1 MNEELESLELNH
13 TWEVTDL
20 PPQRKAIGSKWLYKT
35 KFNADGSLDKY
46 KARLVILGNHQR
58 PGEDYNQTFAP
69 VAKMTT
75 VRSLLAVAAL
85 QGWDIQQMDVK
96 NAFLLGDLEEDVY
109 IKLPLGYSAQGTR
122 IQVLSEGESY
132 SPAPTIQ
139 VCKLHKS
146 LYGLKQ
152 APRQWFSKLSTALQG
167 HQFVQSKNDYSLFI
181 KRQSD
186 TITIILVYVDDL
198 LIAGNNSDAIAAA
211 K

>member
-96 NAFLLGDLEEDVY
+96 NAFLHGDLEEDVY

>member
-96 NAFLLGDLEEDVY
+96 NAFLHGDLEEDVY

-152 APRQWFSKLSTALQG
+152 APRQWFSKLSTTLQG